1 MLRGLPP
8 AIFGGRSEGANRPPA
23 ADGGAAYT
31 ATQSGQRPVHW
42 RTRLLL
48 LRCCERKMY
57 VSGHVVARLAQA
69 YASTPPR
76 ASPSPP
82 SPNAWRLGQRW
93 LAPACPA
100 SPLRERLALFARTG
114 HQTHTPTQHTHTHT
128 HTLARCSRARQQQP
142 TRFTAR
148 QRCSSTL
155 AIPSPSF
162 GEPPIPR
169 TARSWA
175 MTNTKSTH
183 MQHRPP
189 PPVACP
195 SPPSPADLLLR
206 RHATAESLPRRRG
219 RAPFCLLDSSP
230 ARRHIRTH
238 DKS

>member
-31 ATQSGQRPVHW
+31 ATQSGQRSVHW

-128 HTLARCSRARQQQP
+128 HTHSHAAAGRVNNNPLVSRHASG
-142 TRFTAR
+142 AL
-148 QRCSSTL
+148 QR
-155 AIPSPSF
+155 SPS
-162 GEPPIPR
+162 R
-169 TARSWA
+169 HHRSV
-175 MTNTKSTH
+175 NL
-183 MQHRPP
+183 PF
-189 PPVACP
+189 
-195 SPPSPADLLLR
+195 PALR
-206 RHATAESLPRRRG
+206 ALGP
-219 RAPFCLLDSSP
+219 
-230 ARRHIRTH
+230 
-238 DKS
+238 